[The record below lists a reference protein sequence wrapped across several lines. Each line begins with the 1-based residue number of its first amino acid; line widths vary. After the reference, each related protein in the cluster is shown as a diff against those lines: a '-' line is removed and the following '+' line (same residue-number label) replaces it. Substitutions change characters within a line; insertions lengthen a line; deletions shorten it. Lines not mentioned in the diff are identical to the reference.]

1 MALTGPGWLGAH
13 LLRQVTRSVG
23 RGERVRPCRK
33 QPNLGTEGLACL
45 AVERREHLGLC
56 CPQLVIQGRE
66 ELDAELRRDDAAR
79 PPVAGIGTTLDQ
91 LGRLEIVEEVSHDR
105 SIDSEVLGEG
115 KLARHR
121 ALSRGGK
128 DLVAPRTA
136 GKVGDRGA
144 RGQGV
149 RPQDN
154 TQAPAEVACQS
165 QLIDA
170 RVELILG
177 SSLRQAPPTGPAQ
190 LGTFTVTTEAGTEI
204 TADIWF
210 RCYGVVPN
218 SDYLGDALAPARRS
232 DGFID
237 VGPTLQVAG
246 QSTVFALGDVS
257 TADSK
262 MAGLAGRQ
270 ATIVA
275 DNINALAQGRSDL
288 AHYKSWGTAI
298 AVPIG
303 PNGGA
308 GQFPGQVEIAGPEA
322 IAEMKGREMGVGRLR
337 ERFGLVPETGA
348 GVADDRVDV
357 QPEIEAMLN
366 K

>member
-66 ELDAELRRDDAAR
+66 ELDAELRRDDSAR

-128 DLVAPRTA
+128 DLVAP
-136 GKVGDRGA
+136 G
-144 RGQGV
+144 
-149 RPQDN
+149 
-154 TQAPAEVACQS
+154 
-165 QLIDA
+165 
-170 RVELILG
+170 
-177 SSLRQAPPTGPAQ
+177 
-190 LGTFTVTTEAGTEI
+190 
-204 TADIWF
+204 
-210 RCYGVVPN
+210 
-218 SDYLGDALAPARRS
+218 
-232 DGFID
+232 
-237 VGPTLQVAG
+237 
-246 QSTVFALGDVS
+246 
-257 TADSK
+257 
-262 MAGLAGRQ
+262 
-270 ATIVA
+270 
-275 DNINALAQGRSDL
+275 
-288 AHYKSWGTAI
+288 I

-337 ERFGLVPETGA
+337 ERFGLVPETRA

>member
-33 QPNLGTEGLACL
+33 QPNLGTEGLACV
-45 AVERREHLGLC
+45 AVEGREHLGLC

-66 ELDAELRRDDAAR
+66 ELDAELRRDDSAR

-136 GKVGDRGA
+136 RKVGDRGA

-154 TQAPAEVACQS
+154 TQAPAEVACQRA
-165 QLIDA
+165 DA
-170 RVELILG
+170 AWGCPNLVAVTKVFIHHPIIADKALFER
-177 SSLRQAPPTGPAQ
+177 SS
-190 LGTFTVTTEAGTEI
+190 
-204 TADIWF
+204 
-210 RCYGVVPN
+210 
-218 SDYLGDALAPARRS
+218 ARLMICDTYS
-232 DGFID
+232 
-237 VGPTLQVAG
+237 
-246 QSTVFALGDVS
+246 
-257 TADSK
+257 
-262 MAGLAGRQ
+262 
-270 ATIVA
+270 
-275 DNINALAQGRSDL
+275 
-288 AHYKSWGTAI
+288 
-298 AVPIG
+298 
-303 PNGGA
+303 
-308 GQFPGQVEIAGPEA
+308 
-322 IAEMKGREMGVGRLR
+322 
-337 ERFGLVPETGA
+337 
-348 GVADDRVDV
+348 
-357 QPEIEAMLN
+357 
-366 K
+366 